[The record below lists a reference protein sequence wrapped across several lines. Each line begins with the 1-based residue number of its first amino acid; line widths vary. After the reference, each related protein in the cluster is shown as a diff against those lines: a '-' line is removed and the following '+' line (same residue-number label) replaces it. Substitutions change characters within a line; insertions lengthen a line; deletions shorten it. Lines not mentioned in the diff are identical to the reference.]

1 MTLKVVLRGQTATA
15 NLMPSGK
22 SVFCKNSLSR
32 SHGFAYVLLL
42 AAVAVIAV
50 AATASLRI
58 GVQVSRRDAEQSL
71 LFVGSEFERALRT
84 YAGMPANANVT
95 AGNAA
100 ASQAILSARGPRTLE
115 ELLKDPR
122 TPGIRRHLRQI
133 YADPMTGLQT
143 WGLVKDPAGFII
155 GVYSL
160 AEGVPIKQAGFDPQ
174 KTGFEQAQTYG
185 SWIFGLPSAQLKMPT
200 PIPVSGNDLNKPQ

>member
-1 MTLKVVLRGQTATA
+1 
-15 NLMPSGK
+15 MPNGETS
-22 SVFCKNSLSR
+22 SR
-32 SHGFAYVLLL
+32 PRAFAGSRGFAYVLLL
-42 AAVAVIAV
+42 AAVAIIAV

-58 GVQVSRRDAEQSL
+58 GVQMSRRDAEQSL
-71 LFVGSEFERALRT
+71 LFVGSEFDRALRS

-95 AGNAA
+95 ADNAA
-100 ASQAILSARGPRTLE
+100 ASQAVLSARGPRTLE

-143 WGLVKDPAGFII
+143 WGLMKDPAGFII

-160 AEGVPIKQAGFDPQ
+160 AEGVPIKQTGFTPNQ
-174 KTGFEQAQTYG
+174 AGFEQAQTY
-185 SWIFGLPSAQLKMPT
+185 SAWVFGLPSTQLTLPSPN
-200 PIPVSGNDLNKPQ
+200 PILGKDVNKPQ